1 MLCICNP
8 TGCPQ
13 VGRTASSLVLLLCCC
28 MRVLFALLFLPAVVL
43 TTGCGSMN
51 PNIPPAPLGPSAD
64 TNTIATRSR
73 PAPLGGP
80 LRHSD
85 FLSTYDDLAP
95 LPGRAGVESYRSA
108 RLSDFHS
115 FIVDPVVVLPTR
127 SVSNFAITPMQRDQ
141 LAADLQSEV
150 RENLRLAGKLAVS
163 NSPGPG
169 IGRLRSAVTEIG
181 RNIRPNGAQAG
192 QIGGATVEAEVLDSV
207 SGERL
212 GAVIISET
220 VSESNEMAPERR
232 DQFRDVRIV
241 FSSWAARLLKWLEP
255 EGTPAMKRAP
265 EAAAPAEMV
274 DEPDDEPAK

>member
-1 MLCICNP
+1 MLF
-8 TGCPQ
+8 G
-13 VGRTASSLVLLLCCC
+13 LVLN
-28 MRVLFALLFLPAVVL
+28 A
-43 TTGCGSMN
+43 GCRSTN

-64 TNTIATRSR
+64 TNTIPSRSR

-85 FLSTYDDLAP
+85 FLSSYDDLAP
-95 LPGRAGVESYRSA
+95 LPGRTGVESYRSA
-108 RLSDFHS
+108 RLAQFHT

-127 SVSNFAITPMQRDQ
+127 SVLNFEITALQREQ

-163 NSPGPG
+163 NTPGPG
-169 IGRLRSAVTEIG
+169 VGRLRSAVTEIG
-181 RNIRPNGAQAG
+181 RNITPNGTRAG

-212 GAVIISET
+212 GAVIVSET
-220 VSESNEMAPERR
+220 ASESDEMAPEKR

-255 EGTPAMKRAP
+255 EGTPAIRLP
-265 EAAAPAEMV
+265 PAAPATPETPV
-274 DEPDDEPAK
+274 VPDAPDEPDDEPSK

>member
-1 MLCICNP
+1 M
-8 TGCPQ
+8 
-13 VGRTASSLVLLLCCC
+13 
-28 MRVLFALLFLPAVVL
+28 
-43 TTGCGSMN
+43 
-51 PNIPPAPLGPSAD
+51 
-64 TNTIATRSR
+64 
-73 PAPLGGP
+73 
-80 LRHSD
+80 
-85 FLSTYDDLAP
+85 
-95 LPGRAGVESYRSA
+95 
-108 RLSDFHS
+108 
-115 FIVDPVVVLPTR
+115 R
-127 SVSNFAITPMQRDQ
+127 SVGNAEITPFQRDQ

-181 RNIRPNGAQAG
+181 KNISPNGARVG

-220 VSESNEMAPERR
+220 VSESDEMAPEKR

-255 EGTPAMKRAP
+255 EGTPAIRQAP
-265 EAAAPAEMV
+265 AAPAAPAPVEAA
-274 DEPDDEPAK
+274 DEPEDEPSKE